1 MAISVLPISAQE
13 QRIKEPEKIS
23 FKPHWFIQA
32 QIGAAHTVG
41 EAKFTDLISPA
52 AALNVGYKFAPAF
65 GARVGV
71 SGWQAKGGW
80 VNPQQTYQYKYLQ
93 GNVDIMA
100 DLSTLFCG
108 FNPKRVFNGY
118 LFAGAGLNRGF
129 DNDEANALDT
139 RTYEMEYLWQE
150 GKFLVAGRFGLGCD
164 LRLNDRL
171 SINIEANANALSD
184 KFNSKKAGNCDWQL
198 NALVGVS
205 IRLGKSYTK
214 TAPVYYEPEPVVT
227 EQPKPIPVAEKPQ
240 PKKEV
245 CKALQDGFQ
254 QDAVCAGRNYLGC
267 GNHTDVVLLEQHL
280 ISGAVVTVAGKAVEF
295 PDDDHIEQ
303 VLVAVLNHL
312 LKRRAMVCPRG
323 ISAVDVVLQNRD
335 VVLLRESHTLAD
347 LSFDGFLAL
356 VVGRIA
362 GVDNGFHQYRLLMYE

>member
-1 MAISVLPISAQE
+1 MNIKKILVAVFALSATIAFAQE
-13 QRIKEPEKIS
+13 QRIKEESKTI

-41 EAKFTDLISPA
+41 EGEFTDLISPA

-80 VNPQQTYQYKYLQ
+80 VNPRQNYQYKYLQ

-108 FNPKRVFNGY
+108 FHPKRVFNGY
-118 LFAGAGLNRGF
+118 LFGGVGLNRGF

-227 EQPKPIPVAEKPQ
+227 EQPKPTPVAEKPQ

-245 CKALQDGFQ
+245 VIEPMKQNIFFAINSAKIQDDQQAKIASLVEYLEKNATTKVSVTGYADKGTGNARINSKLSEKRANNVVEALKAKGIAAD
-254 QDAVCAGRNYLGC
+254 R
-267 GNHTDVVLLEQHL
+267 
-280 ISGAVVTVAGKAVEF
+280 ITVAYKGDTVQPYNTPE
-295 PDDDHIEQ
+295 E
-303 VLVAVLNHL
+303 
-312 LKRRAMVCPRG
+312 
-323 ISAVDVVLQNRD
+323 NR
-335 VVLLRESHTLAD
+335 VSIC
-347 LSFDGFLAL
+347 
-356 VVGRIA
+356 IA
-362 GVDNGFHQYRLLMYE
+362 E

>member
-1 MAISVLPISAQE
+1 MNIKKILVAVFALSTTIAFAQE
-13 QRIKEPEKIS
+13 QRIKEESKTI

-41 EAKFTDLISPA
+41 EGEFTDLISPA

-108 FNPKRVFNGY
+108 FHPKRVFNGY
-118 LFAGAGLNRGF
+118 LFGGVGLNRGF

-227 EQPKPIPVAEKPQ
+227 EQPKPAPVVEQPQ

-245 CKALQDGFQ
+245 VIEPLKQNIFFALNSAKIQDDQ
-254 QDAVCAGRNYLGC
+254 QAKLVSLVEYLEKHPTAKISITGYADINTGNPKINSKLSEKRAVNVAE
-267 GNHTDVVLLEQHL
+267 VLKVKG
-280 ISGAVVTVAGKAVEF
+280 IAADRIKIDFKGDTVQPYAIPE
-295 PDDDHIEQ
+295 E
-303 VLVAVLNHL
+303 
-312 LKRRAMVCPRG
+312 
-323 ISAVDVVLQNRD
+323 NR
-335 VVLLRESHTLAD
+335 VSIC
-347 LSFDGFLAL
+347 
-356 VVGRIA
+356 IA
-362 GVDNGFHQYRLLMYE
+362 E

>member
-1 MAISVLPISAQE
+1 MSIRRKLLIGIMAISVLPISAQE
-13 QRIKEPEKIS
+13 QRIKEPEKIT

-108 FNPKRVFNGY
+108 FHPKRVFNGY
-118 LFAGAGLNRGF
+118 LFGGVGLNRGF

-227 EQPKPIPVAEKPQ
+227 EQPKPAPVVEQPQ

-245 CKALQDGFQ
+245 VIEPLKQNIFFALNSAKIQDDQQAKISSLVEYLEKHSAAKVSVTGYADKETGNPNINMTLSEKRAKNVIEMLKAKGVAADRIVIGYKGDTVQPYQ
-254 QDAVCAGRNYLGC
+254 KPEENRVCIC
-267 GNHTDVVLLEQHL
+267 
-280 ISGAVVTVAGKAVEF
+280 
-295 PDDDHIEQ
+295 
-303 VLVAVLNHL
+303 
-312 LKRRAMVCPRG
+312 
-323 ISAVDVVLQNRD
+323 
-335 VVLLRESHTLAD
+335 
-347 LSFDGFLAL
+347 
-356 VVGRIA
+356 IA
-362 GVDNGFHQYRLLMYE
+362 E